1 MTTLAALTAASHR
14 FVAPSLSRRRER
26 RARGRRPR
34 APATTRALFGGKND
48 DDKNAYPSSV
58 RAPLPL
64 PEAIAT
70 GLRCALDGAK
80 VAIASP
86 SEAWKPLTA
95 ATLTAALALDGAGFY
110 AASAWLAPGDDAGA
124 VRALASKV
132 LLVAV
137 DGAWVFVAPLIAIAI
152 VQQVLPLLG
161 EKILFDALRATAGM
175 PSAIVSDEDDD
186 VDDDCD
192 ASSSSSS
199 SSSSSAFVVHPG
211 RRARVEQLE
220 ASPGLG
226 IRGLGVAASR
236 AQSLASLTALVAPL
250 GVGVSFV
257 PVGGPIVATARSAHT
272 LVPIRPRRRGE
283 RRFLRTLLPGV
294 SLRPGS
300 LGFNPRPRRLS
311 TPLLTPFNSTQAL
324 TAAVAAYAL
333 AWELLDPYFDKA
345 QVGLEQQ
352 ERVVWD
358 NRAALICFAAPFA
371 AGLAIPVVGPFG
383 TAVAQARSI
392 SHWSPYDRVGVVNAV
407 S

>member
-1 MTTLAALTAASHR
+1 MTTLAARTAASHR

-186 VDDDCD
+186 VDDDGD

-211 RRARVEQLE
+211 RRARV
-220 ASPGLG
+220 
-226 IRGLGVAASR
+226 
-236 AQSLASLTALVAPL
+236 
-250 GVGVSFV
+250 
-257 PVGGPIVATARSAHT
+257 
-272 LVPIRPRRRGE
+272 
-283 RRFLRTLLPGV
+283 
-294 SLRPGS
+294 
-300 LGFNPRPRRLS
+300 
-311 TPLLTPFNSTQAL
+311 
-324 TAAVAAYAL
+324 
-333 AWELLDPYFDKA
+333 
-345 QVGLEQQ
+345 
-352 ERVVWD
+352 
-358 NRAALICFAAPFA
+358 
-371 AGLAIPVVGPFG
+371 
-383 TAVAQARSI
+383 
-392 SHWSPYDRVGVVNAV
+392 
-407 S
+407 